1 METMKLDSLTTRE
14 VIELQE
20 KYLMKSVEAWN
31 DRVFVKG
38 EGATLTDIEGN
49 EYLDCFGG
57 VSVIN
62 IGHAHPKMAEAVRDQ
77 VGRLTHLST
86 LYRTVPMPVLAKMLS
101 DISPMDRGNA
111 KVFFCNSG
119 SEANEHAMTL
129 ARIATKKFEIFGL
142 QNGFYGRGGFSMS
155 VTGMGAWRS
164 GLGPFMPGTMHLPH
178 FHCYRCALGHK
189 DPTRCGIACANY
201 LKIAIKS
208 QTSNR
213 VAAVIAEAIQG
224 IGGIVLAPPDYFN
237 VLKPILDE
245 NGILLIVDEVQTAFA
260 RTGKWFAIEHYGVEP
275 DVITLAKALG
285 GGMPLGAVVA
295 RVEVADQ
302 FPGPDFSTFGGN
314 PVSCRAA
321 MAGIEVIEEEKLA
334 ENATEVGAYLKDGL
348 SELSRTHPCF
358 DDVQG
363 LGLMIGGEVVTD
375 KASRTP
381 APHEMLVTLMDEA
394 LKENVLIGRGGLYYN
409 RVRFQPPLCMTRQE
423 ADKALA
429 AFETALTVAEK
440 SIGSG

>member
-1 METMKLDSLTTRE
+1 MKLHDLTTQD
-14 VIELQE
+14 VIELQDR
-20 KYLMKSVEAWN
+20 YLMKSVEAWN
-31 DRVFVKG
+31 DRVFVQGK
-38 EGATLTDIEGN
+38 GATLIDLDGN
-49 EYLDCFGG
+49 EYLDCFSG
-57 VSVIN
+57 VSVLN
-62 IGHAHPKMAEAVRDQ
+62 IGHAHPKMVEAVRDQ

-86 LYRTVPMPVLAKMLS
+86 LYRTVPMPLLAKMLS
-101 DISPMDRGNA
+101 DIAPMDRGKA

-164 GLGPFMPGTMHLPH
+164 GLGPFMPGTLHLPH

-189 DPTRCGIACANY
+189 DPTTCGTACARY
-201 LKIAIKS
+201 LEIAIKS

-213 VAAVIAEAIQG
+213 VAAVIVEAIQG
-224 IGGIVLAPPDYFN
+224 IGGIVVAPPDYFKI
-237 VLKPILDE
+237 LKPILEE
-245 NGILLIVDEVQTAFA
+245 NEILLIVDEVQTAFG

-275 DVITLAKALG
+275 DVVTLAKALG

-295 RVEVADQ
+295 RSKVADE

-321 MAGIEVIEEEKLA
+321 IAGIEVVEEENLA
-334 ENATEVGAYLKDGL
+334 ENATRVGRYLKEGL
-348 SELSRTHPCF
+348 IEMSKTHPCL

-363 LGLMIGGEVVTD
+363 LGLMIGGEIVTD
-375 KASRTP
+375 KATRT
-381 APHEMLVTLMDEA
+381 AASNEMLVTLMDEA
-394 LKENVLIGRGGLYYN
+394 LKENVLIGRGGFYYN
-409 RVRFQPPLCMTRQE
+409 RVRFQPPLCMTKKQ
-423 ADKALA
+423 ADRTLE
-429 AFETALTVAEK
+429 AFEKALTVAEK
-440 SIGSG
+440 SIAR